1 MNMMK
6 KKLTNIVS
14 LILIL
19 LFTACEQNVDI
30 NKEEVSMRLFLASD
44 NYPKGYKKYFGELSY
59 TRCLLLA
66 FVVKNSTNHSVLFPC
81 ASSLYSSL
89 ADENNS
95 KIRICYKNRFADTD
109 CTQHPPKSSIKNGI
123 IPAGDSIAIAIRLW
137 PSEINELGIDLDND
151 SIESIVQNLSFS
163 YIPPLDSIQE
173 IKSKIIKPIFLK
185 NKRIIFRHGNLYIYE
200 NNGKRVFK
208 EIYDGDDLRTIKK
221 IRQRSENRAD

>member
-6 KKLTNIVS
+6 KKLTSIVS

-19 LFTACEQNVDI
+19 LFTTCKQNVDV

-66 FVVKNSTNHSVLFPC
+66 FVVKNSTNP
-81 ASSLYSSL
+81 
-89 ADENNS
+89 

-109 CTQHPPKSSIKNGI
+109 CTQYPPKSSIKNGI

-137 PSEINELGIDLDND
+137 PSEVNELGIDLDND

-200 NNGKRVFK
+200 NNGKKVFK
-208 EIYDGDDLRTIKK
+208 EIYEGADLRTIKK
-221 IRQRSENRAD
+221 IRQKSEDQGD